1 MPQAG
6 VYSRL
11 RFDSPLARAK
21 YLQQHSPLVD
31 GHNDLPWALRQMLNN
46 NLTAINLDQ
55 VQSGPWASHNLFSFF
70 FLLLLFYF
78 FCLLEEVNVL
88 VVAGV
93 VLAWC

>member
-1 MPQAG
+1 VSCTPQAG

-11 RFDSPLARAK
+11 RFDSPLARAR

-31 GHNDLPWALRQMLNN
+31 GHNDLPWALRQMLSN

-55 VQSGPWASHNLFSFF
+55 VQSGSFGPLFLFFLFDSFF
-70 FLLLLFYF
+70 AF
-78 FCLLEEVNVL
+78 L

-93 VLAWC
+93 VRGADATSAAQT